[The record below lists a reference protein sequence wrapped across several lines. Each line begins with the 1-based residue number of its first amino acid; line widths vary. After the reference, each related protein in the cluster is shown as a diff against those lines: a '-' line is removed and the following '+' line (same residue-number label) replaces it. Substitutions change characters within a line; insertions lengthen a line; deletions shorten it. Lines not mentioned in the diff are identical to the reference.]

1 MRNKREYH
9 WQDGKMLRLGD
20 NTVVMGILNG
30 TPDSFSD
37 GGKYNTVI
45 GATAHLKEMIASGAG
60 IVDIGFE
67 STRPGHVQISEEEEV
82 ERMKEILPALVAES
96 TVPLSI
102 DTYRA
107 KPAAYALSQGVHIL
121 NDIWGLQYDS
131 EMADVAKEYDVPI
144 CVMHNQKEVVY
155 ADIIDDMKAF
165 FDKSLAIAA
174 KAGIS
179 SDKIWLDPGL
189 GFAKDYKE
197 NVEVLRRL
205 PELTALSYPILLG
218 PSRKRFIGT
227 ILYGVPFTE
236 RDEGTVATCVAGALM
251 GISIVR
257 VHNVA
262 MTKRALA
269 VSDTIWGNV
278 DKE

>member
-9 WQDGKMLRLGD
+9 WQDGKVLRLGD

-107 KPAAYALSQGVHIL
+107 KPAAYALSQGITKSYSAMSQAERVALRYSFVL
-121 NDIWGLQYDS
+121 NATKNAQGD
-131 EMADVAKEYDVPI
+131 
-144 CVMHNQKEVVY
+144 
-155 ADIIDDMKAF
+155 
-165 FDKSLAIAA
+165 
-174 KAGIS
+174 
-179 SDKIWLDPGL
+179 
-189 GFAKDYKE
+189 FA
-197 NVEVLRRL
+197 R
-205 PELTALSYPILLG
+205 TSG
-218 PSRKRFIGT
+218 S
-227 ILYGVPFTE
+227 
-236 RDEGTVATCVAGALM
+236 
-251 GISIVR
+251 
-257 VHNVA
+257 
-262 MTKRALA
+262 
-269 VSDTIWGNV
+269 
-278 DKE
+278 